1 MNTDL
6 GKVITAIVTEQ
17 NESTSYVQKSG
28 MTYAVVSNDQ
38 LELGG
43 TIEGLAYV
51 DKSNHLSFTTDIPQI
66 RHNEFGWGEVVE
78 VRKDLGVFVDTG
90 LPNKDIVVSLDD
102 LPSLKHLW
110 PKKGDRLYLSLT
122 VDKEDRL
129 WGKLANEDIFDSMA
143 HKGSSVQQN
152 NDIAGYTYLLKKS
165 GTYLYTDDHYIAFIH
180 PSEREQ
186 EPRLGQYVEGRV
198 IGNREDGVL
207 YISLMPRGY
216 EVLDDDAQM
225 IYTVIIKSDDKA
237 IPFTDKS
244 DPEDIK
250 SYFGISK
257 GQFKRAVGRL
267 MKKGLVKQTSSQT
280 VLIKKEQLN

>member
-6 GKVITAIVTEQ
+6 GKVITAIVTEK
-17 NESTSYVQKSG
+17 NESNTYVQKSG
-28 MTYAVVSNDQ
+28 ITYAVVSNDQ
-38 LELGG
+38 LELGE
-43 TIEGLAYV
+43 TVEGLAYV
-51 DKSNHLSFTTDIPQI
+51 DKSSHLSFTTNIPEI
-66 RHNEFGWGEVVE
+66 RYNEFGWGEVVE
-78 VRKDLGVFVDTG
+78 VKKDLGVFVDTG
-90 LPNKDIVVSLDD
+90 LPNKDVVVSLDD

-110 PKKGDRLYLSLT
+110 PKKGDRLYVSLT

-143 HKGSSVQQN
+143 HEGSSVQQN
-152 NDIAGYTYLLKKS
+152 KDIAGYTYLLKKS
-165 GTYLYTDDHYIAFIH
+165 GTYFYTDDHYIAFIH

-198 IGNREDGVL
+198 IGNREDGTL
-207 YISLMPRGY
+207 YVSLLPRAY

-225 IYTVIIKSDDKA
+225 IYTVIVKSEDKA

-250 SYFGISK
+250 KYFGISK

-267 MKKGLVKQTSSQT
+267 MKKGLVQQTNSQT
-280 VLIKKEQLN
+280 VLKEKDS

>member
-6 GKVITAIVTEQ
+6 GKVITAIVTDQ
-17 NESTSYVQKSG
+17 TDSKSYVQKSG
-28 MTYAVVSNDQ
+28 ITYVVVSDKQ
-38 LELGG
+38 LALG
-43 TIEGLAYV
+43 EAVKGLAYV
-51 DKSNHLSFTTDIPQI
+51 DKNNRLSFTTEIPQI
-66 RHNEFGWGEVVE
+66 RFDEFGWGEVVE
-78 VRKDLGVFVDTG
+78 VRKDLGVFVNTG

-102 LPSLKHLW
+102 LPSLRHLW
-110 PKKGDRLYLSLT
+110 PKKNDKLYLSLT

-129 WGKLANEDIFDSMA
+129 WGKLANEDIFETMA
-143 HKGSSVQQN
+143 NEGKTVHQN

-165 GTYLYTDDHYIAFIH
+165 GTYVYTDDHFIAFIH
-180 PSEREQ
+180 PSERDQ

-207 YISLMPRGY
+207 YMSLQPRAH

-225 IYTVIIKSDDKA
+225 LYTVILKSENQS
-237 IPFTDKS
+237 ISFTDKS

-250 SYFGISK
+250 NYFGISK

-267 MKKGLVKQTSSQT
+267 MKRGLVIQTDKET
-280 VLIKKEQLN
+280 KLKKDE